1 MPLQPGQVL
10 NNRYRIV
17 RLLGQGGFGAVYR
30 AWDTN
35 LNRPCAVKENLD
47 TSSEAQ
53 RQFTREATVLAN
65 LSHPNLTRV
74 TDHFIL
80 PDQGQYLVMDFVE
93 GDDLASM
100 MKRDGIFPVDKAI
113 MWITQVA
120 DALIYL
126 HARQPP
132 VLHRDIKP
140 SNIRVT
146 PEGHA
151 MLVDFGLVKLYD
163 PNLKT
168 TMGARAV
175 TPGYAPPEQYGRG
188 STDSRTDQYALG
200 ATLYNMLTGQEPF
213 ESVQRLS
220 GRVMPL
226 AHQLNP
232 RVPAYVGAAIERS
245 MSLEPSQRFPSVT
258 EFKKA
263 LTTPPAAGTVVTPAH
278 EAVQPSPQ
286 GYAALPRYSP
296 PPAYASPQYAKPS
309 ASAQPTPPTYA
320 VPERQMPAYPRVAQ
334 PPAARSAKPKSIPV
348 NRTGLWLGL
357 AALAVLC
364 LVGVIV
370 VSMWAANQQDSAA
383 KRTSDAQLQQT
394 LEERVR
400 LTSTYQAQATQTA
413 GVYAESTAQVQATEQ
428 ALTNFL
434 ARLESSKVLVYG
446 PANGELPHDP
456 SNTLIESR
464 DAGVNLQDFIV
475 EARFQNPYAASSN
488 PWDYGFILRHE
499 TKNTQFRFVIK
510 SNKTWSLT
518 NHNNDPDGQV
528 IASGELPGLNV
539 DENGQNL
546 IKLVFQGGRGLFYL
560 EGTLI
565 SELDLSMRTNPGS
578 IYIVTGVYQGDEI
591 ANAVTRYSGFTIWS
605 LP

>member
-47 TSSEAQ
+47 TSAEAQ

-93 GDDLASM
+93 GDDLASQ
-100 MKRDGIFPVDKAI
+100 MKKDGVLEVEQAVT
-113 MWITQVA
+113 WISQVA
-120 DALIYL
+120 DALVYL
-126 HARQPP
+126 HSRQPP

-146 PEGHA
+146 PDGHA

-163 PNLKT
+163 PHLKT

-188 STDSRTDQYALG
+188 STDARTDQYALG
-200 ATLYNMLTGQEPF
+200 ATLYNLLTGQEPY

-220 GRVMPL
+220 GRNMPL
-226 AHQLNP
+226 AHQVNA
-232 RVPAYVGAAIERS
+232 RVPAYIGMAIERS
-245 MSLEPSQRFPSVT
+245 MSLEPSQRFGSVA

-263 LTTPPAAGTVVTPAH
+263 LTTPPAPEV
-278 EAVQPSPQ
+278 VQPAPPV
-286 GYAALPRYSP
+286 YAAPPAYSP
-296 PPAYASPQYAKPS
+296 PVYSPAPYARPA
-309 ASAQPTPPTYA
+309 ASAPQTPPTYA
-320 VPERQMPAYPRVAQ
+320 VPAGRQAPSYPRVAQ
-334 PPAARSAKPKSIPV
+334 PSAARASRPKSAPV
-348 NRTGLWLGL
+348 RRTGLWLGM
-357 AALAVLC
+357 ATLAVLC
-364 LVGVIV
+364 VGFTLLVV
-370 VSMWAANQQDSAA
+370 MWSASEQDRIAQQ
-383 KRTSDAQLQQT
+383 TSDAQLQQT
-394 LEERVR
+394 MDERVR
-400 LTSTYQAQATQTA
+400 LTSTFQAQATQTA
-413 GVYAESTAQVQATEQ
+413 GVYAEATAQVLATQQ
-428 ALTNFL
+428 ALSSYL
-434 ARLESSKVLVYG
+434 AGLESSRVLVYG
-446 PANGELPHDP
+446 PADGELPHEPAD
-456 SNTLIESR
+456 TLIESK

-475 EARFQNPYAASSN
+475 EARFFNPYSAASN

-499 TKNTQFRFVIK
+499 AKNTQFRFVIK
-510 SNKTWSLT
+510 SAKTWALS
-518 NHNNDPDGQV
+518 NHNNDPDGEL
-528 IASGELPGLNV
+528 IAGGDLPGLNV
-539 DENGQNL
+539 DENGSNL
-546 IKLVFQGGRGLFYL
+546 VKLIFQGTRGFFYL
-560 EGTLI
+560 DNALI
-565 SELDLSMRTNPGS
+565 AELDLSARTNPGS

-591 ANAVTRYSGFTIWS
+591 ANAVTRYVDFSIWS
-605 LP
+605 IP